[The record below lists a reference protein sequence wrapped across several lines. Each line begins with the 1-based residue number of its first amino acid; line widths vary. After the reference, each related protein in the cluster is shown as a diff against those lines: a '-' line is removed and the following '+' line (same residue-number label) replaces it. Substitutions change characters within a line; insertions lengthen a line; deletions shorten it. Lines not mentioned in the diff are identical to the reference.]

1 MDLFQCCSYSCA
13 HSHTAVCI
21 LINTALLLYIPMH
34 TALLLLCCCAL
45 TALLLYALLL

>member
-21 LINTALLLYIPMH
+21 LINTALLLYIFLCTQPY
-34 TALLLLCCCAL
+34 CCCAVV
-45 TALLLYALLL
+45 LLQPYCCTHCF